1 MLKTTIKMKKTY
13 IQPSTTLRQV
23 NNLKGL
29 CEVINP
35 GAESTDNFVK
45 ENRNELDSKDDKY
58 STEYGNLW

>member
-23 NNLKGL
+23 NHLKGL
-29 CEVINP
+29 CEEIKP
-35 GAESTDNFVK
+35 GGATDGFVK
-45 ENRNELDSKDDKY
+45 ERNEMDNTDDKY

>member
-29 CEVINP
+29 CEEIIV
-35 GAESTDNFVK
+35 GGKSTDGFVK
-45 ENRNELDSKDDKY
+45 QNRNELDSKDDKY

>member
-23 NNLKGL
+23 NHLKGL